1 MATADLIAPLT
12 RFLEANAAIRRDKL
26 VEQRRKRLETAVAKA
41 FQKQGRLFLRSLG
54 QLKGKFDKIAAATS
68 EAQRVKETETDL
80 NVLFMAG
87 FLFGLREAAGAPSAA
102 DWIPYW
108 NAAARDSKLDLTD
121 PLQAAILDMLILG
134 GGDLIKGLGIAADE
148 QEELGVSWNLKNPR
162 AVAYARQH
170 AAEQVTKINDTTRSY
185 LNSMISQAVDE
196 GWSYDRLSDS
206 IGERFTEFATGGD
219 NPRSRR
225 VAVYELGSAYEQG
238 NFQAAGELK
247 DAGLKIEKKALTA
260 GDDRVRPSHRDN
272 AAAGWIEID
281 DEFPSG
287 DMTFPSD
294 PGCRCTTLYRRKP
307 K

>member
-1 MATADLIAPLT
+1 MVTADLIVPLT

-26 VEQRRKRLETAVAKA
+26 VEQRRKRLETAVARA
-41 FQKQGRLFLRSLG
+41 FKKQGRLFLRSLG
-54 QLKGKFDKIAAATS
+54 QLRGEFDKNAET
-68 EAQRVKETETDL
+68 VKETAAIYQPGHRRR
-80 NVLFMAG
+80 VIV
-87 FLFGLREAAGAPSAA
+87 LREAVNPA
-102 DWIPYW
+102 DWIPFW

-134 GGDLIKGLGIAADE
+134 GGDLIAGLGIAADE

-162 AVAYARQH
+162 AVAYAKQH
-170 AAEQVTKINDTTRSY
+170 AAEQVTKINDATRSY

-247 DAGLKIEKKALTA
+247 DAGLKMQKKALTA
-260 GDDRVRPSHRDN
+260 GDDRVRPSHVDN
-272 AAAGWIEID
+272 AAAGWIGLD
-281 DEFPSG
+281 DPFPSG

-294 PGCRCTTLYRRKP
+294 PGCRCATMYRRKA
-307 K
+307 

>member
-1 MATADLIAPLT
+1 MVTADLIVPLT

-54 QLKGKFDKIAAATS
+54 QLRGEFDKNAET
-68 EAQRVKETETDL
+68 VKETAAIYQPGHRRR
-80 NVLFMAG
+80 VIV
-87 FLFGLREAAGAPSAA
+87 LREAVNPA
-102 DWIPYW
+102 DWIPFW

-134 GGDLIKGLGIAADE
+134 GGDLIAGLGIAADE

-162 AVAYARQH
+162 AVAYAKQH

-247 DAGLKIEKKALTA
+247 DAGLKMEKKALTA
-260 GDDRVRPSHRDN
+260 GDDRVRPSHVDN
-272 AAAGWIEID
+272 AAAGWIGLD
-281 DEFPSG
+281 DPFPSG

-294 PGCRCTTLYRRKP
+294 PGCRCATMYRRKA
-307 K
+307 